1 MDTESNEGCVYI
13 KAKNT
18 EEAAK
23 VFAALHGQ
31 WYSGN
36 LVSILLNF
44 FFLLMKTP
52 NELERLSLVRLFN
65 LV

>member
-1 MDTESNEGCVYI
+1 VDTESNEGCVYI

-44 FFLLMKTP
+44 FFPSDEDPK
-52 NELERLSLVRLFN
+52 
-65 LV
+65 